1 MLVIRAN
8 GAIALVSAV
17 LFFSTAAIA
26 AQGSES
32 NPEQS
37 SNNDEGRAAYVLSKR
52 VRDGL
57 LFWQLIHALSRTDAS
72 IDLIM
77 SEMVLT
83 NEEARDFQYLLRST
97 SRFIK
102 SEESGVDQR
111 IACETG
117 DGNATD
123 DEAYGFLEQIFDE
136 KAKIAERHLQLM
148 KKDLGASRSQKLA
161 DWLKRRETETSVRR
175 PNYREILERRGISPG
190 TVITRICGD
199 VSSTRKI

>member
-1 MLVIRAN
+1 MTQSPWLARSSSSQQQRS
-8 GAIALVSAV
+8 LRK
-17 LFFSTAAIA
+17 
-26 AQGSES
+26 QSES
-32 NPEQS
+32 NREES
-37 SNNDEGRAAYVLSKR
+37 GNNDEGRATHVLSER

-57 LFWQLIHALSRTDAS
+57 LFWQLIQALSRTDAS

-77 SEMVLT
+77 SELVLT
-83 NEEARDFQYLLRST
+83 EEEARDFLYLLRST

-123 DEAYGFLEQIFDE
+123 DEAYGVLEQIFDE
-136 KAKIAERHLQLM
+136 KARIAERHLQLM
-148 KKDLGASRSQKLA
+148 KKDLGASRSQKLP
-161 DWLKRRETETSVRR
+161 DWLKRRETETTVRR
-175 PNYREILERRGISPG
+175 PNYREILELRGISPG

-199 VSSTRKI
+199 QSDAKSI